1 MFGLKDYLKEDYF
14 KNSLKIDKHIFE
26 EIREELKK
34 TLFKYNYILDS
45 YNRYNDNL
53 EEEINMLEKEYLE
66 LNKVSSLGNQFFL
79 MNSLKEFYNNI
90 ITHQI
95 VYNQNL
101 TILDNSVIKNESSLT
116 EIPFNIREENGSLF
130 VYFNDGSH
138 NIQNI
143 FLEFFNDFPI
153 SIFGIRENDTL
164 VNIVSNVDN
173 KQKLYINTLK
183 ESFKGIFITGFN
195 KISGFLKDCKVYDY
209 KKNQIRKTGVLIYRF
224 TTKEKIKKIFYFSNS
239 STELYLLNKEE
250 YQEFLKIVN
259 KDILQWNKI
268 LNIKNK
274 INKNKE
280 YDNKQG
286 EYFLVEVFEK
296 DVNYSDKI
304 NIFGSD
310 K

>member
-14 KNSLKIDKHIFE
+14 KNSLKINKQIFE

-45 YNRYNDNL
+45 YNRYNENL
-53 EEEINMLEKEYLE
+53 EEEIDMLEKEYLE

-130 VYFNDGSH
+130 IYFNDGSH

-143 FLEFFNDFPI
+143 FLGFFNDFTI
-153 SIFGIRENDTL
+153 SIFGIRENDSL

-195 KISGFLKDCKVYDY
+195 KISGFLKDCKIYDY
-209 KKNQIRKTGVLIYRF
+209 KKNQTRKTGVLIYRF

-250 YQEFLKIVN
+250 YQEFLKIVT

-274 INKNKE
+274 ISKNKE
-280 YDNKQG
+280 YENKQG
-286 EYFLVEVFEK
+286 EYFLVEVFGK

>member
-14 KNSLKIDKHIFE
+14 KNSLKVDKHIFE

-53 EEEINMLEKEYLE
+53 EEEIDILEKEYLE

-195 KISGFLKDCKVYDY
+195 KISGFLKDCKIYDY
-209 KKNQIRKTGVLIYRF
+209 KKNQTRKTGVLIYRF

-274 INKNKE
+274 ISKNKE
-280 YDNKQG
+280 YENKQG
-286 EYFLVEVFEK
+286 EYFLVEVFGK

>member
-14 KNSLKIDKHIFE
+14 KNSLKVDKQIFE

-34 TLFKYNYILDS
+34 TLFKYNYILNS
-45 YNRYNDNL
+45 YNRYNENI
-53 EEEINMLEKEYLE
+53 EEEIDMLEKEYLE

-101 TILDNSVIKNESSLT
+101 TVLDNSVIKNESSLT
-116 EIPFNIREENGSLF
+116 EIHFNIREENGSLF

-195 KISGFLKDCKVYDY
+195 KISGFLKDCKIYDY
-209 KKNQIRKTGVLIYRF
+209 KKNQTRKTGVLIYRF

-274 INKNKE
+274 ISKNKE
-280 YDNKQG
+280 YENKQG
-286 EYFLVEVFEK
+286 EYFLVEVFGK

>member
-53 EEEINMLEKEYLE
+53 EEEIDILEKEYLE
-66 LNKVSSLGNQFFL
+66 LNKISSLGNQFFL

-90 ITHQI
+90 ITYQI

-101 TILDNSVIKNESSLT
+101 TILDNSVIKNENSLT
-116 EIPFNIREENGSLF
+116 EIPFNMREENGSLF
-130 VYFNDGSH
+130 IYFNDGSH

-143 FLEFFNDFPI
+143 FLEFFNNFPI

-224 TTKEKIKKIFYFSNS
+224 STKEKIKKIFYFSNS

-286 EYFLVEVFEK
+286 EYFLVEVFGK

>member
-14 KNSLKIDKHIFE
+14 KNSLKIDKQIFE

-45 YNRYNDNL
+45 YNRYNNNL
-53 EEEINMLEKEYLE
+53 EEEIDMLEKEYLE

-101 TILDNSVIKNESSLT
+101 TILDNSVIKNENSLT

-130 VYFNDGSH
+130 IYFNDGSH

-224 TTKEKIKKIFYFSNS
+224 STKEKIKKIFYFSNS

-280 YDNKQG
+280 YDNKQV
-286 EYFLVEVFEK
+286 EYFLVEVFGK

>member
-14 KNSLKIDKHIFE
+14 KNSLKIDKQIFE

-45 YNRYNDNL
+45 YNRYNENL
-53 EEEINMLEKEYLE
+53 EEEIDMLEKEYLE

-130 VYFNDGSH
+130 VYFNDDSH

-153 SIFGIRENDTL
+153 SIFGIRENDSL

-195 KISGFLKDCKVYDY
+195 KISGFLKDCKIYDY

-259 KDILQWNKI
+259 KDVLQWNKI

-274 INKNKE
+274 ISKNKE
-280 YDNKQG
+280 YENKQG
-286 EYFLVEVFEK
+286 EYFLVEVFGK

>member
-14 KNSLKIDKHIFE
+14 KNSLKVDKHIFE

-53 EEEINMLEKEYLE
+53 EEEIDMLEKEHLE

-101 TILDNSVIKNESSLT
+101 TILDNSVIKNENSLT

-130 VYFNDGSH
+130 IYFNDGSH

-224 TTKEKIKKIFYFSNS
+224 STKEKIKKIFYFSNS

-286 EYFLVEVFEK
+286 EYFLVEVFGK

>member
-14 KNSLKIDKHIFE
+14 KNSLKVDKQIFE

-45 YNRYNDNL
+45 YNRYNENL
-53 EEEINMLEKEYLE
+53 EEEIDMLEKEYLE
-66 LNKVSSLGNQFFL
+66 LNKISSLGNQFFL

-90 ITHQI
+90 ITYQI

-101 TILDNSVIKNESSLT
+101 TILDNSVIKNENSLT
-116 EIPFNIREENGSLF
+116 EIPFNMREENGSLF
-130 VYFNDGSH
+130 IYFNDGSH

-143 FLEFFNDFPI
+143 FLEFFNNFPI

-224 TTKEKIKKIFYFSNS
+224 STKEKIKKIFYFSNS

-286 EYFLVEVFEK
+286 EYFLVEVFGK

>member
-14 KNSLKIDKHIFE
+14 KNSLKIDKQIFE

-45 YNRYNDNL
+45 YNRYNENL
-53 EEEINMLEKEYLE
+53 EEEIDMLEKEYLE

-130 VYFNDGSH
+130 VYFNDSSH

-153 SIFGIRENDTL
+153 SIFGIRENDSL

-195 KISGFLKDCKVYDY
+195 KISGFLKDCKIYDY
-209 KKNQIRKTGVLIYRF
+209 KKNQTRKTGVLIYRF

-274 INKNKE
+274 ISKNKE
-280 YDNKQG
+280 YENKQG
-286 EYFLVEVFEK
+286 EYFLVEVFGK

>member
-14 KNSLKIDKHIFE
+14 KNSLKIDKQIFE
-26 EIREELKK
+26 KIREELKK

-45 YNRYNDNL
+45 YNRYNENL
-53 EEEINMLEKEYLE
+53 EEEIDMLEKEYLE

-90 ITHQI
+90 ITNQI

-195 KISGFLKDCKVYDY
+195 KISGFLKDCKIYDY
-209 KKNQIRKTGVLIYRF
+209 KKNQIRKTGVLIYRS

-286 EYFLVEVFEK
+286 ECFLVEVFGK

>member
-14 KNSLKIDKHIFE
+14 KNSLKVDKHIFE
-26 EIREELKK
+26 KIREELKK

-53 EEEINMLEKEYLE
+53 EEEIDMLEKEYLE

-101 TILDNSVIKNESSLT
+101 TILDNSVIKNENSLT
-116 EIPFNIREENGSLF
+116 EIPFNMREENGSLF
-130 VYFNDGSH
+130 IYFNDGSH

-224 TTKEKIKKIFYFSNS
+224 STKEKIKKIFYFSNS

-274 INKNKE
+274 ISKNKE

-286 EYFLVEVFEK
+286 EYFLVEVFGK
-296 DVNYSDKI
+296 DVNCSDKI

>member
-14 KNSLKIDKHIFE
+14 KNSLKVDKQIFE

-45 YNRYNDNL
+45 YNRYNENL
-53 EEEINMLEKEYLE
+53 EEEIDMLEKEYLE

-101 TILDNSVIKNESSLT
+101 TVLDNSVIESSLT

-153 SIFGIRENDTL
+153 SIFGIRENDSL

-195 KISGFLKDCKVYDY
+195 KISGFLKDCKIYDY
-209 KKNQIRKTGVLIYRF
+209 KKNQTRKTGVLIYRF

-274 INKNKE
+274 ISKNKE
-280 YDNKQG
+280 YENKQG
-286 EYFLVEVFEK
+286 EYFLVEVFGK

>member
-14 KNSLKIDKHIFE
+14 KNSLNVDKQIFE

-45 YNRYNDNL
+45 YNRYNNNL
-53 EEEINMLEKEYLE
+53 EEEIDMLEKEYLE
-66 LNKVSSLGNQFFL
+66 LNKASSLGNQFFL

-101 TILDNSVIKNESSLT
+101 TILDNSVIKNENSLT

-130 VYFNDGSH
+130 IYFNDGSH

-183 ESFKGIFITGFN
+183 ESFKGVFITGFN
-195 KISGFLKDCKVYDY
+195 KISGFLNDCKVYDY

-224 TTKEKIKKIFYFSNS
+224 STKEKIKKIFYFSNS

-286 EYFLVEVFEK
+286 EYFLAEVFGK

>member
-14 KNSLKIDKHIFE
+14 KNSLKVDKHIFE

-45 YNRYNDNL
+45 YNRHNDNL
-53 EEEINMLEKEYLE
+53 EEEIDMLEKEYLE
-66 LNKVSSLGNQFFL
+66 LNKVSSLGSQFFL

-101 TILDNSVIKNESSLT
+101 TILDNSVIKNENSLT

-130 VYFNDGSH
+130 IYFNDGSH

-143 FLEFFNDFPI
+143 FLEFFNNFPI

-224 TTKEKIKKIFYFSNS
+224 STKEKIKKIFYFSNS

-286 EYFLVEVFEK
+286 EYFLVEVFGK

>member
-14 KNSLKIDKHIFE
+14 KNSLKIDKQIFE

-53 EEEINMLEKEYLE
+53 EEEIDMLEKEYLE
-66 LNKVSSLGNQFFL
+66 LNKISSLGNQFFL

-90 ITHQI
+90 ITYQI

-101 TILDNSVIKNESSLT
+101 TILDNSVIKNENSLT
-116 EIPFNIREENGSLF
+116 EIPFNMREENGSLF
-130 VYFNDGSH
+130 IYFNDGSH

-143 FLEFFNDFPI
+143 FLEFFNNFPI

-224 TTKEKIKKIFYFSNS
+224 STKEKIKKIFYFSNS

-286 EYFLVEVFEK
+286 EYFLVEVFGK

>member
-14 KNSLKIDKHIFE
+14 KNSLKIDKQIFE

-45 YNRYNDNL
+45 YNRYNENL
-53 EEEINMLEKEYLE
+53 EEEIDMLEKEYLE

-130 VYFNDGSH
+130 VYFNDDSH

-153 SIFGIRENDTL
+153 SIFGIRENESL

-195 KISGFLKDCKVYDY
+195 KISGFLKDCKIYDY

-224 TTKEKIKKIFYFSNS
+224 TTKEKIKKIFHFSNS

-274 INKNKE
+274 ISKNKE
-280 YDNKQG
+280 YENKQG
-286 EYFLVEVFEK
+286 EYFLVEVFGK

>member
-1 MFGLKDYLKEDYF
+1 LFGLKDYLKEDYF
-14 KNSLKIDKHIFE
+14 KNSLKIDKQIFE

-53 EEEINMLEKEYLE
+53 EEEIDMLEKEYLE
-66 LNKVSSLGNQFFL
+66 LNKISSLGNQFFL

-90 ITHQI
+90 ITYQI

-101 TILDNSVIKNESSLT
+101 TILDNSVIKNENSLT
-116 EIPFNIREENGSLF
+116 EIPFNMREENGSLF
-130 VYFNDGSH
+130 IYFNDGSH

-143 FLEFFNDFPI
+143 FLEFFNNFPI

-224 TTKEKIKKIFYFSNS
+224 STKEKIKKIFYFSNS

-286 EYFLVEVFEK
+286 EYFLVEVFGK

>member
-14 KNSLKIDKHIFE
+14 KNSLKIDKQIFE

-183 ESFKGIFITGFN
+183 DSFKGIFITGFN
-195 KISGFLKDCKVYDY
+195 KISGFLKDCKIYDY
-209 KKNQIRKTGVLIYRF
+209 KKNQTRKTGVLIYRF

-250 YQEFLKIVN
+250 YQEFLKIVT

-280 YDNKQG
+280 YENKQR
-286 EYFLVEVFEK
+286 EYFLVEVFGK

>member
-14 KNSLKIDKHIFE
+14 KNSLKVDKHIFE

-53 EEEINMLEKEYLE
+53 EEEIDMLEKEYLE

-101 TILDNSVIKNESSLT
+101 TILDNSVIKNENSLT

-130 VYFNDGSH
+130 IYFNDGSH

-143 FLEFFNDFPI
+143 FLEFFNDFHI

-195 KISGFLKDCKVYDY
+195 KISGFLKDCKIYDY

-224 TTKEKIKKIFYFSNS
+224 STKEKIKKIFYFSNS

-259 KDILQWNKI
+259 KDILQWNRI

-286 EYFLVEVFEK
+286 EYFLVEVFGK

>member
-14 KNSLKIDKHIFE
+14 KNSLKVDKHIFE

-53 EEEINMLEKEYLE
+53 EEEIDMLEKEYLE
-66 LNKVSSLGNQFFL
+66 LNKVSSLGSQFFL

-101 TILDNSVIKNESSLT
+101 TILDNSVIKNENSLT
-116 EIPFNIREENGSLF
+116 KIPFNIREENGSF
-130 VYFNDGSH
+130 FIYFNDGSH

-224 TTKEKIKKIFYFSNS
+224 STKEKIKKIFYFSNS

-286 EYFLVEVFEK
+286 EYFLVEVFGK

>member
-14 KNSLKIDKHIFE
+14 KNSLKVDKHIFE

-53 EEEINMLEKEYLE
+53 EEEIDMLEKEYLE
-66 LNKVSSLGNQFFL
+66 LNKVSSLGSQFFL

-101 TILDNSVIKNESSLT
+101 TILDNSVIKNENSLT

-130 VYFNDGSH
+130 IYFNDGSH

-224 TTKEKIKKIFYFSNS
+224 STKEKIKKIFYFSNS

-286 EYFLVEVFEK
+286 EYFLVEVFGK

>member
-14 KNSLKIDKHIFE
+14 KNSLKIDKQIFE

-45 YNRYNDNL
+45 YNRYNENL
-53 EEEINMLEKEYLE
+53 EEEIDMLEKEYLE

-101 TILDNSVIKNESSLT
+101 TILDNSVIKNENSLT
-116 EIPFNIREENGSLF
+116 EIPFNMREENGSLF
-130 VYFNDGSH
+130 IYFNDSPH

-153 SIFGIRENDTL
+153 SIFGIRENDSL

-195 KISGFLKDCKVYDY
+195 KISGFLKDCKIYDY
-209 KKNQIRKTGVLIYRF
+209 KKNQTRKTGVLIYRF
-224 TTKEKIKKIFYFSNS
+224 STKEKIKKIFYFSNS

-280 YDNKQG
+280 YENKQG
-286 EYFLVEVFEK
+286 EYFLVEVFGK

>member
-14 KNSLKIDKHIFE
+14 KNSLKVDKHIFE

-45 YNRYNDNL
+45 YNRYNENL
-53 EEEINMLEKEYLE
+53 EEEIDMLEKEYLE

-101 TILDNSVIKNESSLT
+101 TILDNSVIKNENSLT
-116 EIPFNIREENGSLF
+116 EIPFNMREENGSLF
-130 VYFNDGSH
+130 IYFNDGSH

-286 EYFLVEVFEK
+286 EYFLVEVFGK

>member
-1 MFGLKDYLKEDYF
+1 
-14 KNSLKIDKHIFE
+14 
-26 EIREELKK
+26 
-34 TLFKYNYILDS
+34 
-45 YNRYNDNL
+45 
-53 EEEINMLEKEYLE
+53 MLEKEYLE

-101 TILDNSVIKNESSLT
+101 TILDNSVIKNENSLT

-195 KISGFLKDCKVYDY
+195 KISGFLKDCKIYDY
-209 KKNQIRKTGVLIYRF
+209 KKNQTRKTGVLIYRF

-274 INKNKE
+274 ISKNKE
-280 YDNKQG
+280 YENKQG
-286 EYFLVEVFEK
+286 EYFLVEVFGK

>member
-14 KNSLKIDKHIFE
+14 KNSLKIDKQIFE

-45 YNRYNDNL
+45 YNRYNENL
-53 EEEINMLEKEYLE
+53 EEEIDMLEKEYLE

-101 TILDNSVIKNESSLT
+101 TILDNSVIKNENSLT

-130 VYFNDGSH
+130 VYFNDSFH

-153 SIFGIRENDTL
+153 SIFGIRENDSL

-224 TTKEKIKKIFYFSNS
+224 STKEKIKKIFYFSNS

-280 YDNKQG
+280 YENKQG
-286 EYFLVEVFEK
+286 EYFLVEVFGK

>member
-14 KNSLKIDKHIFE
+14 KNSLKVDKHIFE

-45 YNRYNDNL
+45 YNRYNNNL
-53 EEEINMLEKEYLE
+53 EEEIDMLEKEYLE
-66 LNKVSSLGNQFFL
+66 LNKVSSLGSQFFL

-101 TILDNSVIKNESSLT
+101 TILDNSVIKNENSLT

-224 TTKEKIKKIFYFSNS
+224 STKEKIKKIFYFSNS

-280 YDNKQG
+280 YENKQG
-286 EYFLVEVFEK
+286 EYFLVEVFGK

>member
-14 KNSLKIDKHIFE
+14 KNSLKIDKQIFE

-45 YNRYNDNL
+45 YNRYNENL
-53 EEEINMLEKEYLE
+53 EEEIDMLEKEYLE

-130 VYFNDGSH
+130 VYFNDDSH

-153 SIFGIRENDTL
+153 SIFGIRENDSL

-195 KISGFLKDCKVYDY
+195 KISGFLKDCKIYDY

-274 INKNKE
+274 ISKNKE
-280 YDNKQG
+280 YENKQG
-286 EYFLVEVFEK
+286 EYFLVEVFGK

>member
-14 KNSLKIDKHIFE
+14 KNSLKIDKQIFE

-45 YNRYNDNL
+45 YNRYNENL
-53 EEEINMLEKEYLE
+53 EEEIDMLEKEYLE

-90 ITHQI
+90 IAHQI

-153 SIFGIRENDTL
+153 SIFGIRENDSL

-195 KISGFLKDCKVYDY
+195 KISGYLKDCKIYDY

-274 INKNKE
+274 ISKNKE
-280 YDNKQG
+280 YENKQG
-286 EYFLVEVFEK
+286 EYFLVEVFGK

>member
-14 KNSLKIDKHIFE
+14 KNSLKVDKHIFE

-53 EEEINMLEKEYLE
+53 EEEIDMLEKEYLE
-66 LNKVSSLGNQFFL
+66 LNKVSSLGSQFFL

-101 TILDNSVIKNESSLT
+101 TILDNSVIKNENSLT

-130 VYFNDGSH
+130 IYFNDGSH

-224 TTKEKIKKIFYFSNS
+224 STKEKIKKIFYFSNS
-239 STELYLLNKEE
+239 STELYLLKKEE

-286 EYFLVEVFEK
+286 EYFLVEVFGK

>member
-14 KNSLKIDKHIFE
+14 KNSLKVDKHIFE

-45 YNRYNDNL
+45 YNRYNNNL
-53 EEEINMLEKEYLE
+53 EEEIDMLEKEYLE

-101 TILDNSVIKNESSLT
+101 TILDNSVIKNENSLT
-116 EIPFNIREENGSLF
+116 EIPFNMREENGSLF
-130 VYFNDGSH
+130 IYFNDGSH

-164 VNIVSNVDN
+164 VNIVSNIDN

-224 TTKEKIKKIFYFSNS
+224 STKEKIKKIFYFSNS

-286 EYFLVEVFEK
+286 EYFLVEVFGK

>member
-14 KNSLKIDKHIFE
+14 KNSLKVDKHIFE

-53 EEEINMLEKEYLE
+53 EEEIDMLEKEYLE

-116 EIPFNIREENGSLF
+116 EIPFKIREENGSLF

-183 ESFKGIFITGFN
+183 DSFKGIFITGFN
-195 KISGFLKDCKVYDY
+195 KISGFLKDCKIYDY
-209 KKNQIRKTGVLIYRF
+209 KKNQTRKTGVLIYRF

-274 INKNKE
+274 ISKNKE
-280 YDNKQG
+280 YENKQG
-286 EYFLVEVFEK
+286 EYFLVEVFGK

>member
-14 KNSLKIDKHIFE
+14 KNSLKVDKHIFE

-53 EEEINMLEKEYLE
+53 EEEIDMLEKEYLE
-66 LNKVSSLGNQFFL
+66 LNKVSSLGSQFFL

-90 ITHQI
+90 ITYQI

-130 VYFNDGSH
+130 IYFNDGSH

-224 TTKEKIKKIFYFSNS
+224 STKEKIKKIFYFSNS

-286 EYFLVEVFEK
+286 EYFLVEVFGK

>member
-14 KNSLKIDKHIFE
+14 KNSLKVDKHIFE

-45 YNRYNDNL
+45 YNRYNENL
-53 EEEINMLEKEYLE
+53 EEEIDMLEKEYLE

-90 ITHQI
+90 ITYQI

-101 TILDNSVIKNESSLT
+101 TILDNSVIKNENSLT
-116 EIPFNIREENGSLF
+116 EIPFNMREENGSLF
-130 VYFNDGSH
+130 IYFNDGSH

-224 TTKEKIKKIFYFSNS
+224 STKEKIKKIFYFSNS

-286 EYFLVEVFEK
+286 EYFLVEVFGK

>member
-14 KNSLKIDKHIFE
+14 KNSLKVDKHIFE

-45 YNRYNDNL
+45 YNRYNENL
-53 EEEINMLEKEYLE
+53 EEEIDMLEKEYLE

-90 ITHQI
+90 ITYQI

-101 TILDNSVIKNESSLT
+101 TILDNSVIKNENSLT
-116 EIPFNIREENGSLF
+116 EIPFNMREENGSLF
-130 VYFNDGSH
+130 IYFNDGSH

-224 TTKEKIKKIFYFSNS
+224 STKEKIKKIFYFSNS

-268 LNIKNK
+268 LNIKNN

-286 EYFLVEVFEK
+286 EYFLVEVFGK

>member
-14 KNSLKIDKHIFE
+14 KNSLKVDKHIFE

-45 YNRYNDNL
+45 YNRHNDNL
-53 EEEINMLEKEYLE
+53 EEEIDMLEKEYLE
-66 LNKVSSLGNQFFL
+66 LNKVSSLGSQFFL

-101 TILDNSVIKNESSLT
+101 TILDNSVIKNENSLT

-130 VYFNDGSH
+130 IYFNDGSH

-224 TTKEKIKKIFYFSNS
+224 STKEKIKKIFYFSNS

-286 EYFLVEVFEK
+286 EYFLVEVFGK

>member
-1 MFGLKDYLKEDYF
+1 LFGLKDYLKEDYF
-14 KNSLKIDKHIFE
+14 KNSLKVDKHIFE

-45 YNRYNDNL
+45 YNRYNENL
-53 EEEINMLEKEYLE
+53 EEEIDMLEKEYLE

-90 ITHQI
+90 ITYQI

-101 TILDNSVIKNESSLT
+101 TILDNSVIKNENSLT
-116 EIPFNIREENGSLF
+116 EIPFNMREENGSLF
-130 VYFNDGSH
+130 IYFNDGSH

-224 TTKEKIKKIFYFSNS
+224 STKEKIKKIFYFSNS

-286 EYFLVEVFEK
+286 EYFLVEVFGK

>member
-14 KNSLKIDKHIFE
+14 KNSLKVDKHIFE

-45 YNRYNDNL
+45 YNRYNNNL
-53 EEEINMLEKEYLE
+53 EEEIDMLEKEYLE

-101 TILDNSVIKNESSLT
+101 TILDNSVIKNENSLT
-116 EIPFNIREENGSLF
+116 EIPFNMREENGSLF
-130 VYFNDGSH
+130 IYFNDGSH

-153 SIFGIRENDTL
+153 SIFGIRKNDTL
-164 VNIVSNVDN
+164 VNIVSNIDN

-195 KISGFLKDCKVYDY
+195 KISGFLKDCKIYDY

-224 TTKEKIKKIFYFSNS
+224 STKEKIKKIFYFSNS

-259 KDILQWNKI
+259 KNILQWNKI

-286 EYFLVEVFEK
+286 EYFLVEVFGK

>member
-1 MFGLKDYLKEDYF
+1 LFGLKDYLKEDYF
-14 KNSLKIDKHIFE
+14 KNSLKVDKHIFE

-45 YNRYNDNL
+45 YNRYNNNL
-53 EEEINMLEKEYLE
+53 EEEIDMLEKEYLE

-101 TILDNSVIKNESSLT
+101 TILDNSVIKNENSLT
-116 EIPFNIREENGSLF
+116 EIPFNMREENGSLF
-130 VYFNDGSH
+130 IYFNDGSH

-153 SIFGIRENDTL
+153 SIFGIRKNDTL
-164 VNIVSNVDN
+164 VNIVSNIDN

-195 KISGFLKDCKVYDY
+195 KISGFLKDCKIYDY

-224 TTKEKIKKIFYFSNS
+224 STKEKIKKIFYFSNS

-286 EYFLVEVFEK
+286 EYFLVEVFGK

>member
-14 KNSLKIDKHIFE
+14 KNSLNVDKQIFE

-45 YNRYNDNL
+45 YNRYNNNL
-53 EEEINMLEKEYLE
+53 EEEIDMLEKEYLE
-66 LNKVSSLGNQFFL
+66 LNKASSLGNQFFL

-101 TILDNSVIKNESSLT
+101 TILDNSVIKNENSLT

-130 VYFNDGSH
+130 IYFNDGSH

-183 ESFKGIFITGFN
+183 ESFKGVFITGFN

-224 TTKEKIKKIFYFSNS
+224 STKEKIKKIFYFSNS

-286 EYFLVEVFEK
+286 EYFLVEVFGK